1 MVKDYVKDRV
11 EDMHV
16 RTMVLT
22 ENSKK
27 IRKNVVNMTFFHH
40 IPS

>member
-22 ENSKK
+22 EED
-27 IRKNVVNMTFFHH
+27 IRALKETDDA
-40 IPS
+40 IDG